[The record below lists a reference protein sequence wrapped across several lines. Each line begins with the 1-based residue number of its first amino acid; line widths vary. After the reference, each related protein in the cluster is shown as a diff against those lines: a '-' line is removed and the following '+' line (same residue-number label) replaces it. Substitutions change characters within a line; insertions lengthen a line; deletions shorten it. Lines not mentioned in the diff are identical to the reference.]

1 MPKKFYPHA
10 AALRAFLLAASLA
23 SAAAATA
30 RAQED
35 GSPAPPSPASASPGA
50 PAASP
55 QEASPTASQT
65 PPAASPAASL
75 PELIRRVKPAV
86 VAVVTY
92 DAKGNV
98 LLSGSGFF
106 LRPGRVVT
114 NLHVVEGA
122 RRAEVKT
129 LDGKGRV
136 YQVEGL
142 LAVDEEGDLA
152 ILSVSVPPDRARAAE
167 VSESVPEEGERVF
180 VIGNPLRLEGSVS
193 DGIVS
198 AVREVPNLGR
208 IIQTT
213 APVSHGNSGSPLFNM
228 RGQVVGVITVKVTN
242 GQNINLALASSRF
255 GALKTERLT
264 SFEQAAARAKTA
276 ESAADWSYRHGLN
289 SLWLG
294 NYDGALASFESAVNQ
309 NPNRAEAW
317 IQVGYCK
324 IKQGRSAEAVN
335 AYKRALRLRPNSVE
349 AYNKLGDAYYFMGSF
364 GEAAESYQQ
373 AARLRPDLAEAFY
386 NLGMTYL
393 ELGDR
398 AAALTHAR
406 RLEPLDAE
414 LYGKLMAELR
424 R

>member
-1 MPKKFYPHA
+1 MPTKFYPHA
-10 AALRAFLLAASLA
+10 VLRAFLLAASLA
-23 SAAAATA
+23 TLAAAPA
-30 RAQED
+30 RAQGGD
-35 GSPAPPSPASASPGA
+35 SPAPPHPAPASQTV

-136 YQVEGL
+136 YPVEGL
-142 LAVDEEGDLA
+142 LAIDEEGDLA
-152 ILSVSVPPDRARAAE
+152 VLSVSVPADRARAAE

-255 GALKTERLT
+255 DALKAERLT
-264 SFEQAAARAKTA
+264 SFEEAAANAKTA
-276 ESAADWSYRHGLN
+276 ESSADWSYRHGLN

-294 NYDGALASFESAVNQ
+294 NYDGALVSFESAVNQ

-364 GEAAESYQQ
+364 DEAAESYRQ

-414 LYGKLMAELR
+414 LYAKLMAELR